1 LLGSQLYALKGDKKK
16 SQDMLNIVSDTLST
30 YGEVSIEIEIE
41 IINTLIAGGEQ
52 IAAQE
57 KIKELTT
64 RYKDDQLSLE
74 KLDPL
79 LLEPISEKGKKTL
92 ALVNKKG
99 IDAYKNMEYDTAID
113 YFFRVEKR
121 YPRYLG
127 IKLNLVQA
135 IIGRI
140 RKEGI
145 NDDDVNRC
153 LSIFSVV
160 NRYITQDNSQFN
172 RYRQLQDM
180 LRAISSSK

>member
-1 LLGSQLYALKGDKKK
+1 
-16 SQDMLNIVSDTLST
+16 
-30 YGEVSIEIEIE
+30 
-41 IINTLIAGGEQ
+41 
-52 IAAQE
+52 
-57 KIKELTT
+57 
-64 RYKDDQLSLE
+64 
-74 KLDPL
+74 
-79 LLEPISEKGKKTL
+79 
-92 ALVNKKG
+92 
-99 IDAYKNMEYDTAID
+99 
-113 YFFRVEKR
+113 VEKR